1 MGTERCE
8 RRTFPRSQHRESNNR
23 LHFEAL
29 LEESSVRIDHYHL
42 GIFKSSP
49 AGITSFFPSG
59 VSFPR
64 RWDRCNRKSTHVSQ
78 GHPRSPDTL
87 PPRRSSHDISR
98 VSSRVGGR
106 LCCSDVRK
114 VLIIRAYNSLATFHQ
129 CGNLC

>member
-1 MGTERCE
+1 MGTERGE

-59 VSFPR
+59 VSFLLEDGTVATGNR
-64 RWDRCNRKSTHVSQ
+64 RTFLKDIPDLRTPFHLDDLLTIFHAFQAVLGDDSAALTFA
-78 GHPRSPDTL
+78 RS
-87 PPRRSSHDISR
+87 
-98 VSSRVGGR
+98 
-106 LCCSDVRK
+106 
-114 VLIIRAYNSLATFHQ
+114 
-129 CGNLC
+129 